1 MTPPPWR
8 SLALVGNKT
17 LALHAE
23 KNNQI
28 KTLDVTFPSPLPSL
42 PPCIAAV
49 IATYQRLWVRYHKH
63 FSPGVVR
70 GGVGG

>member
-1 MTPPPWR
+1 MQ
-8 SLALVGNKT
+8 K
-17 LALHAE
+17 